1 MTPRLVSAALVAA
14 AAACAGQEPA
24 AAAAFASI
32 VRVALP
38 PEDQERQP
46 FAVPTEPE
54 NTLEVDLPWPL
65 EDWAGRGFTPD
76 AEKYAGDF
84 EIEASRGA
92 DRLFI
97 TPVAQGAHRV
107 LHLVLAPTA
116 SRRRSL
122 TLEFIAAPPN
132 LAWRKVVFV
141 KADEGEER
149 PTPVTLSERPPVS
162 LVRQASPESELGLLG
177 TLRLLAGADA
187 EQARR
192 IAAANPALELA
203 VLADEPR
210 SFGAFT
216 LTSRFALRDATT
228 GALGLCISVT
238 NPTGRRL
245 LFDPA
250 SWIVRAA
257 DHVYPV
263 GTVDFAC
270 EVEPGASQAAL
281 LVLASDSDGRPNRL
295 LAQND
300 FLASVALAGTADPH
314 PVVRLNL
321 DGFAP

>member
-14 AAACAGQEPA
+14 AAACAGLEPA

-122 TLEFIAAPPN
+122 TLSRSTQASRFSCA
-132 LAWRKVVFV
+132 
-141 KADEGEER
+141 GE
-149 PTPVTLSERPPVS
+149 VS
-162 LVRQASPESELGLLG
+162 HPRIVQTRQAHVWCACSSSEVHCQYRPAQPKQPRPWRFLLWRAM
-177 TLRLLAGADA
+177 TLCG
-187 EQARR
+187 
-192 IAAANPALELA
+192 
-203 VLADEPR
+203 
-210 SFGAFT
+210 
-216 LTSRFALRDATT
+216 
-228 GALGLCISVT
+228 
-238 NPTGRRL
+238 
-245 LFDPA
+245 
-250 SWIVRAA
+250 
-257 DHVYPV
+257 
-263 GTVDFAC
+263 
-270 EVEPGASQAAL
+270 
-281 LVLASDSDGRPNRL
+281 
-295 LAQND
+295 
-300 FLASVALAGTADPH
+300 
-314 PVVRLNL
+314 
-321 DGFAP
+321 